1 MNKQSV
7 NISSLVILLSL
18 LCFIMEV
25 CIYYFV
31 PQRFVVILFAVV
43 CSLCLSH
50 FFLESSLNYD
60 YNFIHASFMVIT
72 SIAFCVIVYVIQPN
86 PWLKYDYSII
96 ALILINWVI
105 PFVYCCLRD
114 LLDRGPRFDDFNLF
128 FHRMSKFFI
137 IIYAIAILKQ
147 YFVTPFIPPYDAPE
161 FGAKL
166 FVPFMATAE
175 YIEMAIRTNQSL
187 LPIIIYI
194 AEIACFGIPFGY
206 FARVYLKHFPF
217 LLQLIVYLIFPLI
230 LEVIQ
235 NFTGLG
241 RGAIDDYVIFL
252 LGAVV
257 GIVVYQIMN
266 SLFLSFA
273 TRDFTT
279 DRNHQQKKLQF

>member
-18 LCFIMEV
+18 LCFIMEI

-31 PQRFVVILFAVV
+31 PQRFVVILFSVV

-72 SIAFCVIVYVIQPN
+72 SIAFGVIVYVIQPN
-86 PWLKYDYSII
+86 PWLQYNFSII
-96 ALILINWVI
+96 ALILLNWLI
-105 PFVYCCLRD
+105 PFIYCCSRD
-114 LLDRGPRFDDFNLF
+114 LMDRGPRFDGFHLF
-128 FHRMSKFFI
+128 FHRMSKFFMV
-137 IIYAIAILKQ
+137 IYALAILKQ
-147 YFVTPFIPPYDAPE
+147 YFITPFNPPYDSPE

-175 YIEMAIRTNQSL
+175 YIEGVIRTNQSL

-206 FARVYLKHFPF
+206 FTRVYLKHSPF
-217 LLQLIVYLIFPLI
+217 ILQLFVYLAFPLI

-235 NFTGLG
+235 HFTGLG

-252 LGAVV
+252 LGAVI
-257 GIVVYQIMN
+257 GIVCYQIMN

>member
-31 PQRFVVILFAVV
+31 PQHFVVIIFSVI

-86 PWLKYDYSII
+86 PWLQYDFSII
-96 ALILINWVI
+96 MLILLNWVI
-105 PFVYCCLRD
+105 PFIYCSLRD
-114 LLDRGPRFDDFNLF
+114 LLDRGPRFDGYNLF

-137 IIYAIAILKQ
+137 VIYALAILKQ
-147 YFVTPFIPPYDAPE
+147 YFITPFDPPYDAPE

-175 YIEMAIRTNQSL
+175 YIEGVIRTNQSL
-187 LPIIIYI
+187 IPIIIYI

-206 FARVYLKHFPF
+206 FARVYLKNLPF
-217 LLQLIVYLIFPLI
+217 ILQLLVYLIFPLI

-252 LGAVV
+252 LGAVI
-257 GIVVYQIMN
+257 GIVLYQIMN
-266 SLFLSFA
+266 SLFLSLA

-279 DRNHQQKKLQF
+279 DRKNQQKKLQF